1 MIGPMYYAG
10 PPDNGNGPIGKY
22 DIFDTTPK
30 EEVSIAGDDFWC
42 VFARS
47 TRINIVLALRF

>member
-1 MIGPMYYAG
+1 MYYAG